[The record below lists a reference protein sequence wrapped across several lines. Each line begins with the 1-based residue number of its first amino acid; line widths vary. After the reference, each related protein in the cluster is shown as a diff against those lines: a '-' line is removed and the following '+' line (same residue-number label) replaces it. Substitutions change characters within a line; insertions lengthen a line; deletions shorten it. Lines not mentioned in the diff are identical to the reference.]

1 MSRFCNFPETGYTL
15 SMLHRLKKFIPE
27 SWLQAYHFALS
38 WLATA
43 WYRHPSES
51 LIVIGVTGTNGK
63 TTTSYLISK
72 ALEAMGD
79 QTGCMTTALFKV
91 GTKEWLN
98 DKKMTML
105 GRFQLQK
112 LLREIVDAGCK
123 YVVVETSSQGVMQYR
138 HRGVNYDC
146 VVLTN
151 LTPEHIEAHGSFE
164 KYKQAKIELFRHT
177 AASRRKTLNGK
188 IIPKIA
194 ILPRASVDAK
204 DFAVKGFDQTMWYG
218 VGTGEGVSAIDV
230 EDHGWSTQFSV
241 DGQRFEIH
249 LPGEVNVE
257 NATATIAVTK
267 PLGLPLDAVAKKL
280 ETVPGVPGRFERID
294 AGQPFTVLVDYAVE
308 PVAMQKLYDFVKH
321 LPHKRLFHVFGSC
334 GGGRDVARRAI
345 LGKLAAENTD
355 MMVVTNEDP
364 YDDDPQMI
372 IDQIAEGARAA
383 GATDELMMLIPD
395 RREAINHAIQQ
406 AEEGDVV
413 LITGK
418 GCEQWMMVAN
428 GKRIPWDD
436 RKVAKEAI
444 LRYAIPHVSP

>member
-1 MSRFCNFPETGYTL
+1 MI
-15 SMLHRLKKFIPE
+15 HRLKKFIPE
-27 SWLQAYHFALS
+27 SWLNAYHFALS
-38 WLATA
+38 SVATA

-79 QTGCMTTALFKV
+79 KTGCMTTALFKV
-91 GTKEWLN
+91 DSKEWLN

-123 YVVVETSSQGVMQYR
+123 YVVVETSSQGIVQHR

-151 LTPEHIEAHGSFE
+151 LTPEHIEAHGSF
-164 KYKQAKIELFRHT
+164 KAYKDAKIELFRH
-177 AASRRKTLNGK
+177 AATSPRKVLNGK
-188 IIPKIA
+188 TIPKVA
-194 ILPRASVDAK
+194 ILPHASEDAE
-204 DFAVKGFDQTMWYG
+204 DFAVIGLDQVMWYG
-218 VGTGEGVSAIDV
+218 VGTGGGVTATNV
-230 EDHGWSTQFSV
+230 EDHGWLTKFSV
-241 DGQRFEIH
+241 DGQSFELH

-257 NATATIAVTK
+257 NATAAIAVAK
-267 PLGLPLDAVAKKL
+267 SLGLPFDAFAKKL
-280 ETVPGVPGRFERID
+280 ESIPGVPGRFERID
-294 AGQPFTVLVDYAVE
+294 AGQPYTVLVDYAVE
-308 PVAMQKLYDFVKH
+308 PVAMEKLYAFIKG
-321 LPHKRLFHVFGSC
+321 LPHQRLIHVFGSC
-334 GGGRDVARRAI
+334 GGGRDVARRPI
-345 LGKLAAENTD
+345 LGKLAAEHVD
-355 MMVVTNEDP
+355 RIVVTNEDP

-372 IDQIAEGARAA
+372 VDQIAAGARAA
-383 GATDELMMLIPD
+383 GATDERMTTILD
-395 RREAINHAIQQ
+395 RREAIEFAVKQ
-406 AEEGDVV
+406 AKPGDVV

-418 GCEQWMMVAN
+418 GCEQWLMVAD

-444 LRYAIPHVSP
+444 LRYASTHVSP